1 MPDISNLLIV
11 SPVSSTVHSYM
22 PLIIT
27 YGIYPYI
34 KDWPQ
39 AMPKKAPLRG
49 AFVSNISKRR
59 CY

>member
-1 MPDISNLLIV
+1 
-11 SPVSSTVHSYM
+11 M

-27 YGIYPYI
+27 YGIHPYI

-49 AFVSNISKRR
+49 AFLSNIRKRR
-59 CY
+59 CYKIINLSRRNQMVYHSNLQ